1 MLVERFLEALPALAA
16 LRTPLQAMIAIAYTS
31 VKKMEG
37 EESNLRNTTIYPPS
51 AIMATSRDAS
61 NPLRPYYIPP
71 SIGLSPDTTANNTTP
86 PSHSPPSKPSFGTHA
101 RDILSDLD
109 YGDYLSDSS
118 PSLAEMAKKLVDQ
131 AIWNYTTVL
140 LAQPLEVA
148 KTVLQVYQAPGQ
160 TPPSVVPNGEDP
172 KSRSNSYMSGK
183 FEDVGKN
190 VKIRERLWDADIS
203 FQYPS
208 EEDSDADS
216 PSYFTSTAPRSQA
229 FSPPSTG
236 SPERR
241 RRTPSRSNS
250 STPTPSSTK
259 PPHKLEL
266 RKPDSLLE
274 ALAQL
279 WAKESAWGVWKGT
292 NVTFVYNFLLKTSES
307 WTRSLLS
314 ALLNVPDPALLG
326 SAANGIGGLDIIDS
340 PNPLV
345 SLVVAVAAAAIAG
358 LALAPLDL
366 IRTRYDNP

>member
-1 MLVERFLEALPALAA
+1 M
-16 LRTPLQAMIAIAYTS
+16 
-31 VKKMEG
+31 
-37 EESNLRNTTIYPPS
+37 
-51 AIMATSRDAS
+51 
-61 NPLRPYYIPP
+61 
-71 SIGLSPDTTANNTTP
+71 
-86 PSHSPPSKPSFGTHA
+86 
-101 RDILSDLD
+101 
-109 YGDYLSDSS
+109 
-118 PSLAEMAKKLVDQ
+118 
-131 AIWNYTTVL
+131 
-140 LAQPLEVA
+140 
-148 KTVLQVYQAPGQ
+148 
-160 TPPSVVPNGEDP
+160 
-172 KSRSNSYMSGK
+172 
-183 FEDVGKN
+183 
-190 VKIRERLWDADIS
+190 KIRERLWDANIS

-314 ALLNVPDPALLG
+314 ALLNVPDSALLG

>member
-1 MLVERFLEALPALAA
+1 
-16 LRTPLQAMIAIAYTS
+16 MIAIAYTS

-37 EESNLRNTTIYPPS
+37 EESNLHNTTIYPPS
-51 AIMATSRDAS
+51 AVMATPRDAP

-71 SIGLSPDTTANNTTP
+71 SIGLPPDTTANNTAP

-109 YGDYLSDSS
+109 YGDYLSDNS

-160 TPPSVVPNGEDP
+160 TQPGVVPNGEDS

-183 FEDVGKN
+183 FEDVGYN
-190 VKIRERLWDADIS
+190 VKIRERLWDANIS

-216 PSYFTSTAPRSQA
+216 PSYFTSTAPHSQA

-307 WTRSLLS
+307 WMRSLLS

-326 SAANGIGGLDIIDS
+326 SAANDIGGLDIIDS
-340 PNPLV
+340 PNPLM

-366 IRTRYDNP
+366 IRTRYDNS